1 MLRFIA
7 FLRAINVGG
16 GRTVKMMSLRRV
28 FESLGFSEV
37 TTFIASGN
45 VVFETTTKN
54 TGMLEKKIE
63 RSLREVLGYPVATFV
78 RTDAELAEIANYNPF
93 RQSKSDTAGEFNII
107 FLANPLDAK
116 SSQKV
121 MALNTDTD
129 EFRVHRREI
138 YWLRRKKS
146 NSTFSTVP
154 LGQTLSAL
162 FTIRSSKTIKKIA
175 VKYCS
180 SKS

>member
-16 GRTVKMMSLRRV
+16 GRTIKMASLRQV

-45 VVFETTTKN
+45 VVFESTTKN
-54 TGMLEKKIE
+54 TGALEKKIK
-63 RSLREVLGYPVATFV
+63 RRLREILGYPVATFV
-78 RTDAELAEIANYNPF
+78 RTDTELAEIADYNPF
-93 RQSKSDTAGEFNII
+93 RQSERDAADELNIV

-116 SSQKV
+116 SKQKV
-121 MALNTDTD
+121 TALGTDTD
-129 EFRVHRREI
+129 KFRVHGREI
-138 YWLRRKKS
+138 YWLRRKKRDAI
-146 NSTFSTVP
+146 FSTVP
-154 LGQTLSAL
+154 LGQTLSAP